1 MDASPKK
8 EPDCTAVGAE
18 PVFVGGGKDE
28 WNVVCEI
35 IFWLMLKLHE
45 NKAWKAVKWFTL

>member
-28 WNVVCEI
+28 
-35 IFWLMLKLHE
+35 
-45 NKAWKAVKWFTL
+45 